1 MLQRKENFA
10 WEMWESKMQYYIVF
24 SLNWRP
30 RYTSRIPEGV
40 AANWSRQMW
49 GTFDVEDP
57 PGANPIA

>member
-1 MLQRKENFA
+1 
-10 WEMWESKMQYYIVF
+10 MWESKMQYYIVF